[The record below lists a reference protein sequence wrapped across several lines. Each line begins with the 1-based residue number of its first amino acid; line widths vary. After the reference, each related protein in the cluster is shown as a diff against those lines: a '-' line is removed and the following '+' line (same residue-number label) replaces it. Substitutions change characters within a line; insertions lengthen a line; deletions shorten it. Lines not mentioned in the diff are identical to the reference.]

1 MNKDD
6 SPTKQVSVEEE
17 KRKERRQIPV
27 LNFHLSINRMI
38 ILMFQETQEIKDKVY
53 GQKHKVVNK

>member
-1 MNKDD
+1 MIHQPNKL
-6 SPTKQVSVEEE
+6 VSRKRRE
-17 KRKERRQIPV
+17 KRGGRY
-27 LNFHLSINRMI
+27 LFFHLSINRMI